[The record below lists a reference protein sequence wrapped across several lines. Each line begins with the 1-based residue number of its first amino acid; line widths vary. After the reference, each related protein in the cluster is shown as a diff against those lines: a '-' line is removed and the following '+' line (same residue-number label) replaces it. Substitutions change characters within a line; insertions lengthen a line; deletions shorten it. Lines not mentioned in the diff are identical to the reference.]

1 MPLDGW
7 IVERLQGKVK
17 GGELL
22 EISLKYEEQKDKYFT
37 VSMVQF
43 IKIKIYIN
51 YRYFSLW
58 EITYEM
64 DKSFLKMFWVQKQNK
79 YNLLTSKLSEFYLFR

>member
-64 DKSFLKMFWVQKQNK
+64 DKSFLKMF
-79 YNLLTSKLSEFYLFR
+79 